1 MNYLAH
7 TQLLVDKNNPWLV
20 LGSIFPDLAKRAQ
33 VNFREKHLEQVS
45 NEIPEA
51 FSNGIRLHFLGDKLF
66 HNSELFF
73 QGSLFWKHL
82 LASKNLVP
90 DKSFFL
96 HHLVF
101 EMHLDRIIMAQ
112 NKDEGQNFYDK
123 LGELENSALD
133 TIYRK
138 SFRNDAESL
147 LSAFQLFM
155 NRKFILAYP
164 DDKAFSGIAV
174 GVFSNITKQVPEPI
188 HFSKM
193 EEALRQAN
201 AFENQIW
208 NYWIEFQANF
218 MP

>member
-1 MNYLAH
+1 
-7 TQLLVDKNNPWLV
+7 
-20 LGSIFPDLAKRAQ
+20 
-33 VNFREKHLEQVS
+33 
-45 NEIPEA
+45 
-51 FSNGIRLHFLGDKLF
+51 
-66 HNSELFF
+66 
-73 QGSLFWKHL
+73 
-82 LASKNLVP
+82 
-90 DKSFFL
+90 
-96 HHLVF
+96 
-101 EMHLDRIIMAQ
+101 MAQ